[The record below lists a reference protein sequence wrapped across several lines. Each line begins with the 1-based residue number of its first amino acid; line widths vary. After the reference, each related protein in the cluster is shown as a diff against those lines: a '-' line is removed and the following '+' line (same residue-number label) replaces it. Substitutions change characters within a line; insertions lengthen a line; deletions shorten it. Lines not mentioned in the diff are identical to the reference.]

1 MGVVHY
7 ALQGIPMRLK
17 NYNEDLVLETVKIVL
32 KDRPDIEPTRS
43 FILDVA
49 AYALNRIPPKYIT
62 SERGFTREVVQ
73 ANNGNGE
80 ESERLVSIIELITLV
95 NRAVDVVARRRREG
109 EQAPSRRRPVHLK
122 DMDLHLTYF
131 YNMPHIFGRIV
142 DAGSGKPV
150 IAAQATLWINERVS
164 VPADPGW
171 RNPYTTNEQTKGYFS
186 FWPQVEM
193 GESESTKVDLRIA
206 FEHEGHEP
214 FSVHKSLKLNG
225 DFFVHDYI
233 RPDKLLDLGTLSL
246 QPA

>member
-1 MGVVHY
+1 
-7 ALQGIPMRLK
+7 MRLK

-32 KDRPDIEPTRS
+32 RDRKDITASRA
-43 FILDVA
+43 FVLDVA

-80 ESERLVSIIELITLV
+80 QGEKLLNIIELITLV
-95 NRAVDVVARRRREG
+95 NRAVDVVGRRRHASPPARR
-109 EQAPSRRRPVHLK
+109 PSRSASAE
-122 DMDLHLTYF
+122 DADLHLTYF

-142 DAGSGKPV
+142 DAGDGKPV
-150 IAAQATLWINERVS
+150 IAAEATLWINERVS
-164 VPADPGW
+164 VPAEPGW

-193 GESESTKVDLRIA
+193 GETDAMRIEMRIGFERGGYTPFTLR
-206 FEHEGHEP
+206 
-214 FSVHKSLKLNG
+214 KSLKVPG

-233 RPDKLLDLGTLSL
+233 RGDKLLDLGTLPL
-246 QPA
+246 QRA